1 MRQAGTIAT
10 RQDAQRF
17 ANYLLTLGIGTKV
30 DGAGDAWG
38 IWILDENQVPRA
50 RQELDQFERE
60 PQDARYRDAEHAAK
74 IARREASEKLRKARK
89 NHIDMRNEWA
99 KPWRR
104 RPVTIALIAVSVA
117 VFLGVLDAFG
127 IGDRWLYFSEVPA
140 GAPEITHGQ
149 VWRIVTPIIMHGS
162 ILHLLFN
169 MWWLYDLGTL
179 IERGIGSLRYLLL
192 VLIVAAISN
201 STQFVAQGPFFVGM
215 SGVVYGLFGYSW
227 IQSRYTSKGYVVT
240 DQDTMWLMGW
250 FVLCATGLVGYI
262 ANAQHALGLTF
273 GLLAGMPAYVAFRRS
288 SARPAFEE
296 GSWADLN
303 IRGFQRFKRLYYD
316 PYVPLWFVALAV
328 VVTFVG

>member
-60 PQDARYRDAEHAAK
+60 PQDPRYQAAEHTAK
-74 IARREASEKLRKARK
+74 IARREASEKLRKSRK
-89 NHIDMRNEWA
+89 NYIDMRNEWA

-117 VFLGVLDAFG
+117 VFLGVLDAVG
-127 IGDRWLYFSEVPA
+127 IGNRWLYFSQVPI
-140 GAPEITHGQ
+140 GAPEIAHGQ

-179 IERGIGSLRYLLL
+179 IERRIGSLRYLLL
-192 VLIVAAISN
+192 VLIVAAVSN
-201 STQFVAQGPFFVGM
+201 YTQFVAQGPFFVGM
-215 SGVVYGLFGYSW
+215 SGVVYGLFGYAW
-227 IQSRYTSKGYVVT
+227 VRGRLDPTCGLHLRPDIAFY
-240 DQDTMWLMGW
+240 MMAW
-250 FVLCATGLVGYI
+250 FFLCAAGLIGNVANWAHGGGLVAG
-262 ANAQHALGLTF
+262 AALGY
-273 GLLAGMPAYVAFRRS
+273 LAHSMNMMRQKS
-288 SARPAFEE
+288 
-296 GSWADLN
+296 
-303 IRGFQRFKRLYYD
+303 
-316 PYVPLWFVALAV
+316 
-328 VVTFVG
+328 